1 MCKISDAKLQIIL
14 SEKGYCL
21 AFYKT
26 YLCRKILRMT
36 FQDLGISNQLQYAID
51 DLGYVTPT
59 PIQEQAFSVV
69 RSGKDVVGIA
79 QTGTG
84 KTFAY
89 MMPILQELKFS
100 KQQHPRVLVLVP
112 TRELV
117 LQVVEQIEQL
127 SKYINTRVLGVYGG
141 ANINTQKQAILQ
153 GQDIIVATPGR
164 LYDLALSNALKL
176 KSIQKLVID
185 EVDVMLDLGFRFQLM
200 NIFDVIPERRQN
212 VLFSATMTE
221 DVDLLIYDFFKNPEK
236 ISVAVSGTPL
246 DNIEQVSYNLPNFFT
261 KVNLLHELLAD
272 KETYNKVLI
281 FVGFKRTADLLFK
294 HLQEVFNDEMCVI
307 HSNKTQN
314 YRIRSIKQFDEGK
327 NRILLAT
334 DVMARGLDF
343 DNVSHVINFDTPE
356 FPENYMHRIGRTG
369 RAERAGK
376 TILFSTPK
384 EQETKKGIEELM
396 NYEIP
401 VLDLPE
407 DLEIS
412 KLLTEDERPK
422 EDQGISKNRT
432 SLEYVPGPA
441 FHEKSEKNSQ
451 INLGG
456 SYRREIAAKYKKPKT
471 RGDKNYNKHNKKKKK

>member
-1 MCKISDAKLQIIL
+1 
-14 SEKGYCL
+14 
-21 AFYKT
+21 
-26 YLCRKILRMT
+26 MT

>member
-1 MCKISDAKLQIIL
+1 
-14 SEKGYCL
+14 
-21 AFYKT
+21 
-26 YLCRKILRMT
+26 MT
-36 FQDLGISNQLQYAID
+36 FQDLGISTQLQYAVD
-51 DLGYVTPT
+51 DLGFVNAT
-59 PIQEQAFSVV
+59 PIQEQAFPVV

-89 MMPILQELKFS
+89 MMPILQDLPFS
-100 KQQHPRVLVLVP
+100 KQKHPRVLVLVP

-141 ANINTQKQAILQ
+141 ANINTQKQSILQ

-221 DVDLLIYDFFKNPEK
+221 DVDALIYDFFKKPEK

-246 DNIEQVSYNLPNFFT
+246 DNIEQVSYNIPNFFT
-261 KVNLLHELLAD
+261 KVNLLHDLLSD
-272 KETYNKVLI
+272 KKAFHKVLI

-294 HLQEVFNDEMCVI
+294 HMQEMFNDEMCII

-369 RAERAGK
+369 RAEKAGK
-376 TILFSTPK
+376 TILFSTKK
-384 EQETKKGIEELM
+384 EQVAKEEIEKLM
-396 NYEIP
+396 KYEIP
-401 VLDLPE
+401 VLELPE
-407 DLEIS
+407 DVEIS
-412 KLLTEDERPK
+412 ELLTEDERPR

-451 INLGG
+451 VNRGG
-456 SYRREIAAKYKKPKT
+456 SYRREIAAKYKKPRT